1 MPEFTTP
8 EPITVALTMSSG
20 KVTISAGDRTETV
33 VRVRPTDEA
42 SAPDAKA
49 AEQTEVDYTAGQL
62 LIKAPDPSWLSG
74 IMGNSPSIDV
84 TIEVP
89 TGSSLQAE
97 LTKVQVHSEGRL
109 DEVRVDSVSGHIHLD
124 RVGTLHADTV
134 SGHLTV
140 EEVSG
145 YADVNGVF
153 GKVRMRR
160 TRGSATVKGVN
171 GDTWIGDAGSELHLS
186 AVSGNIFVD
195 NAGPGVTAKT
205 SSGSIR
211 IGHLKA
217 GEVDLLTGSGEVEI
231 GIGEG
236 STAWIDARSVTGS
249 VRNSLQA
256 QDGPTPQANMVKARA
271 RTRHGDIMIHRSQR
285 TGTAEVG

>member
-20 KVTISAGDRTETV
+20 KVSIIAGDRTDTV
-33 VRVRPTDEA
+33 VQVRPTDEA
-42 SAPDAKA
+42 SAPDAKV

-89 TGSSLQAE
+89 AGSNLQAE
-97 LTKVQVHSEGRL
+97 LTKVQVHAEGRL
-109 DEVRVDSVSGHIHLD
+109 EEVRLESVSGHIRLD
-124 RVGTLHADTV
+124 CVGTLHADTV
-134 SGHLTV
+134 SGHITV
-140 EEVSG
+140 EDVSG
-145 YADVNGVF
+145 YASVNGVS
-153 GKVRMRR
+153 GKVRVRR
-160 TRGSATVKGVN
+160 ARGSAVVKGVN
-171 GDTWIGDAGSELHLS
+171 GDTWIGDAGSDLHLS
-186 AVSGNIFVD
+186 AVDGNIFVD
-195 NAGPGVTAKT
+195 SAGPGVTART

-217 GEVDLLTGSGEVEI
+217 GEVDLLTGSGEIEI

-236 STAWIDARSVTGS
+236 STAWIDARSATGT

-256 QDGPTPQANMVKARA
+256 QDGPTQQADMVKALA

-285 TGTAEVG
+285 PGPSEIG